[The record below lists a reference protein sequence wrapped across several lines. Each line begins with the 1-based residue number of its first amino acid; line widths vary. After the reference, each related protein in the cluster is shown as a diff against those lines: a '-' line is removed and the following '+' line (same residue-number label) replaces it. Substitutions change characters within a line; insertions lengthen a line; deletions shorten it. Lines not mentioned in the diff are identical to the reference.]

1 MNMKEKSLGGNI
13 KEIRIANNLTQ
24 KQFGE
29 ILGYAP
35 RTVSDWE
42 ISKNEPSISTLKLI
56 CKKFNVSYDEILDY

>member
-1 MNMKEKSLGGNI
+1 MKKSLGGNI

-42 ISKNEPSISTLKLI
+42 IGKNEPNIPTLKLI

>member
-1 MNMKEKSLGGNI
+1 MKEKSLGRNI
-13 KEIRIANNLTQ
+13 KEIRLSKNLTQ

-42 ISKNEPSISTLKLI
+42 INKNEPSLSTIKLI
-56 CKKFNVSYDEILDY
+56 CKKFDVTYDEILDY